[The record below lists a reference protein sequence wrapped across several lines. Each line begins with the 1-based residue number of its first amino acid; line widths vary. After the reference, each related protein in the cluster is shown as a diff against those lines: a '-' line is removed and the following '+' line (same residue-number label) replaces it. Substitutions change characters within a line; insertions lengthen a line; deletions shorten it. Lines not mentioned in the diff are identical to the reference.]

1 MFRAP
6 SENVSWANY
15 FSWGS
20 KSFSNGTWRTGGVYH
35 KFRTHKSN
43 GWLSWSPQC
52 SPQYNGQFGGPPQ
65 FKKYQQSSSFVIGN
79 LYAPNVH
86 HWSTV
91 LCRMSRDCLW
101 WHMWTYHN
109 LSPAPLYNFFWLV
122 VDLPLWKIWNS
133 NVIIVPNIWKKS
145 CSKPQTSCSKC
156 ISIWSS
162 VSALLISAS
171 SLRGLN
177 MMWFHARLAQQA
189 KAGWIADNFG
199 KEQELR
205 LDVSHSSAF

>member
-1 MFRAP
+1 MYPGLIIFLGVPNPSRMVRGAP
-6 SENVSWANY
+6 EEYITNSEHTNPMVGYHGPHNVPHNIMASLVVPR
-15 FSWGS
+15 S
-20 KSFSNGTWRTGGVYH
+20 
-35 KFRTHKSN
+35 
-43 GWLSWSPQC
+43 L
-52 SPQYNGQFGGPPQ
+52 
-65 FKKYQQSSSFVIGN
+65 KKYQQSSSFVIGN

-122 VDLPLWKIWNS
+122 VDLPLWKIWKS
-133 NVIIVPNIWKKS
+133 NGIPNIWKKS

>member
-122 VDLPLWKIWNS
+122 VDLPLWKIWVRQLGS
-133 NVIIVPNIWKKS
+133 LFPIYGKQLESHKIHVPNHQPVMI
-145 CSKPQTSCSKC
+145 
-156 ISIWSS
+156 
-162 VSALLISAS
+162 
-171 SLRGLN
+171 N
-177 MMWFHARLAQQA
+177 HY
-189 KAGWIADNFG
+189 
-199 KEQELR
+199 
-205 LDVSHSSAF
+205 